1 MNSIGRIGSKL
12 ERQSIAHLRCFSNSV
27 ARWDPCTPAGQ
38 FRSASSSSSS
48 STSSPGAGPSGPPRS
63 RKAIYLLAIPLA
75 FLPFGLFGK
84 SRKPI
89 DPYVYS
95 DHKVG
100 SSTRLTPQ
108 HALLAIPLST
118 SDAATFKS
126 PRSDNG
132 DGTEDG
138 SVVIQHLMVKNPDIQ
153 IERPYTPINDVGKDG
168 EVRMVVKRVKGGEVG
183 RWVHSIVIQ

>member
-1 MNSIGRIGSKL
+1 MNSLGRIGAKL
-12 ERQSIAHLRCFSNSV
+12 ERQVIGNLRSSNRVGGGWSSYTY
-27 ARWDPCTPAGQ
+27 TPVCQ
-38 FRSASSSSSS
+38 LRSASS
-48 STSSPGAGPSGPPRS
+48 STSSPGAGPSRPSRS

-75 FLPFGLFGK
+75 FLPFTIFGN
-84 SRKPI
+84 SRKPL

-108 HALLAIPLST
+108 HALLAIPLSA

-126 PRSDNG
+126 SRPDDVR
-132 DGTEDG
+132 EDAD
-138 SVVIQHLMVKNPDIQ
+138 SVIIQHLMVKNPDIQ

-168 EVRMVVKRVKGGEVG
+168 EVQMLIKRVKGGEVG
-183 RWVHSIVIQ
+183 R

>member
-1 MNSIGRIGSKL
+1 MNSLGRIGANL
-12 ERQSIAHLRCFSNSV
+12 ERQSIENLRSPNRVVSWTH
-27 ARWDPCTPAGQ
+27 RTPVGHY
-38 FRSASSSSSS
+38 RSASFRSSSSSS
-48 STSSPGAGPSGPPRS
+48 SSPGDGPSRSPSS

-75 FLPFGLFGK
+75 FLPFGLFG
-84 SRKPI
+84 STRKPL

-108 HALLAIPLST
+108 HALLAVPLSA

-126 PRSDNG
+126 PRSD
-132 DGTEDG
+132 DGHGSEDG

-168 EVRMVVKRVKGGEVG
+168 EVQMVVKRVKGGEVG
-183 RWVHSIVIQ
+183 R